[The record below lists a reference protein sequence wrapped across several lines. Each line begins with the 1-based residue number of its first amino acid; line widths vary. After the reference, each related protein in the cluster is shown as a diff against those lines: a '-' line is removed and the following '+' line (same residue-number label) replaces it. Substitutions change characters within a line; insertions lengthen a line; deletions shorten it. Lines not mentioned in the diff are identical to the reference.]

1 MSALWLIFSFEG
13 SNKTIIFDSSIT
25 IDSMLKL
32 FLNETHSNPKEKLNF
47 IYKAMVLNNTKNLN
61 KKLSEVFKSN
71 NQTIKVTSPGLIGG

>member
-32 FLNETHSNPKEKLNF
+32 FLNETHSNPKEK
-47 IYKAMVLNNTKNLN
+47 
-61 KKLSEVFKSN
+61 
-71 NQTIKVTSPGLIGG
+71 